1 MDTTNIEKFDPTTK
15 ELQSMVATSK
25 SITELSDPLV
35 IRDMRLSL
43 KNARIN
49 ITKKGKELREEAIA
63 FQKAVIGKEKELIG
77 IIEPEEERLAGIEEL
92 AKKRKEAEDRV
103 NLLPMRRARMEEL
116 NIAGYIMVD
125 DEFLCTL
132 DTVGFQEWT
141 NAIVAE
147 QNEAKRLELEAKERE
162 VKEAEARIAREK
174 ELKER
179 EEKAREEEKANA
191 EKREKE
197 AAEKAEKDK
206 QEAIEAVRREEA
218 QKAADAEKKRLTAI
232 EEEKMKKAEEARKL
246 AEETKKREEDERYRK
261 WLADNGALPEV
272 TGWIAMKDP
281 YGKNEMVLYKEVS
294 RYSLE

>member
-1 MDTTNIEKFDPTTK
+1 MDTTNIEKFDPTQLELTK
-15 ELQSMVATSK
+15 MVAESK

-35 IRDMRLSL
+35 IRTMRLDL
-43 KNARIN
+43 KNARVS
-49 ITKKGKELREEAIA
+49 ITKKGKELREDAIA
-63 FQKAVIGKEKELIG
+63 YQKAVLAKEKELVA

-103 NLLPMRRARMEEL
+103 NLLPMRRARIAELSITEE
-116 NIAGYIMVD
+116 VT

-141 NAIVAE
+141 NTVVAA

-179 EEKAREEEKANA
+179 EEKAREEEKVNA
-191 EKREKE
+191 EKRAKE

-232 EEEKMKKAEEARKL
+232 EEEKMKKAEEAKRLK
-246 AEETKKREEDERYRK
+246 EETEKREADERYRK
-261 WLADNGALPEV
+261 WLADNGATPDV

-294 RYSLE
+294 RYTL

>member
-1 MDTTNIEKFDPTTK
+1 MDTANIEKFDPTTK

-43 KNARIN
+43 KNARVSIS
-49 ITKKGKELREEAIA
+49 KKGKELREEAIA
-63 FQKAVIGKEKELIG
+63 YQKAVIGKEKELIG

-92 AKKRKEAEDRV
+92 AKKRKEKEDRAH
-103 NLLPMRRARMEEL
+103 LIPMRREEIDRNNL
-116 NIAGYIMVD
+116 MVD
-125 DEFLCTL
+125 VSDDDLCEM
-132 DTVGFQEWT
+132 DTTQFQTFINEH
-141 NAIVAE
+141 VAE
-147 QNEAKRLELEAKERE
+147 MNEAKRLELEAKERE

-246 AEETKKREEDERYRK
+246 AEETAQREADERYRK
-261 WLADNGALPEV
+261 WLSDNGALPEV

-294 RYSLE
+294 RYTLE